1 MYKTI
6 GFGLYKLLLCI
17 TFYVKKKKIK
27 YIDNNKHKKKKINI
41 NQRQSGQYQL
51 PFGATV
57 IPTQSK

>member
-27 YIDNNKHKKKKINI
+27 YIDNNKHRKKINI